1 MHRIPAR
8 ASASVAG
15 LALVALVAAACGE
28 EGSSGTE
35 APETAGG
42 GEGCAPVAGEQLVVL
57 EDDRQWQTAENIV
70 PAVHEDAATPE
81 LMAALDAV
89 SAALD
94 TPTLIELN
102 QATDIE
108 RETPEQVAA
117 DFAADTGLTDGIE
130 GGGSGSV
137 VIVTAGFNE
146 SRTLGYLYEIALTAA
161 GFDPEVRTVDSRELY
176 APELQ
181 SGAVQVVPEYAG
193 TLTEFLNGQLNGADP
208 EPLASSDLAATMTEL
223 EALGEQVNL
232 VFGEPSEAA
241 TSNAFAVTE
250 EFAQEHGVST
260 LSDLAE
266 NCSGSATILG
276 GPPECPE
283 RPFCQVGLEDV
294 YGLSV
299 GDFASLD
306 AGGPLTKEA
315 LRSGQISVGLVF
327 TTDGD
332 LAQD

>member
-1 MHRIPAR
+1 MYRLRSRTIL
-8 ASASVAG
+8 SIAG
-15 LALVALVAAACGE
+15 LAVAALLAACGE
-28 EGSSGTE
+28 EGQSGTE
-35 APETAGG
+35 APDPAAE

-57 EDDRQWQTAENIV
+57 EDDQMWQTAENIV

-81 LMAALDAV
+81 LLAALNAV

-94 TPTLIELN
+94 TSTLIELN
-102 QATDIE
+102 KAVDID

-117 DFAADTGLTDGIE
+117 DFADAEGLTDGIDD
-130 GGGSGSV
+130 GGSGGV
-137 VIVTAGFNE
+137 DIVTAGFSE
-146 SRTLGYLYEIALTAA
+146 SRTLGYLYQIALRAA

-181 SGAVQVVPEYAG
+181 SGAAQVVPEYAG

-208 EPLASSDLAATMTEL
+208 EPLASSDIGDTMTEL
-223 EALGEQVNL
+223 TALGEQVGL

-241 TSNAFAVTE
+241 NTNAFAVTE
-250 EFAQEHGVST
+250 DFAQEYGVST
-260 LSDLAE
+260 LTELAE
-266 NCSGSATILG
+266 NCSGSETILG

-294 YGLSV
+294 YGLSA

-315 LRSGQISVGLVF
+315 LRSGEISVGLVF

-332 LAQD
+332 LAQG

>member
-8 ASASVAG
+8 ASASLAG

-35 APETAGG
+35 APDTAG
-42 GEGCAPVAGEQLVVL
+42 GEGCAPIAGEQLVML

-94 TPTLIELN
+94 TPTMTELN

-117 DFAADTGLTDGIE
+117 GFAADTGLTDGIE
-130 GGGSGSV
+130 AGGSGAV

-250 EFAQEHGVST
+250 EFAQEHGVTT

-266 NCSGSATILG
+266 NCSGSETILG

-294 YGLSV
+294 YGLRV

-306 AGGPLTKEA
+306 AGGPLTKQA
-315 LRSGQISVGLVF
+315 LRSGEISVGLVF